1 MLRSIIFFFFF
12 APLDLKSLYL
22 HLRFG
27 FVFHGGGAE
36 TFSG

>member
-1 MLRSIIFFFFF
+1 MLRSIIFFFFDL
-12 APLDLKSLYL
+12 LDLKSLYL